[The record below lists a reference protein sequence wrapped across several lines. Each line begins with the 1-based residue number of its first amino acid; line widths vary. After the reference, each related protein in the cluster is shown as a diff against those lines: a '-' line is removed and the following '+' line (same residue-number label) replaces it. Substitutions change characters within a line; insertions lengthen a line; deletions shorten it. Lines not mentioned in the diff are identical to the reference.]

1 MENDEVAHYCRAP
14 FLGQTLLKDFWLAG
28 IILNITMVFGSLI
41 EAGQGLKD
49 EVCTGIVEHACLL
62 GTPVAVR
69 PERWAM
75 ARSVVAGRL
84 INGYS
89 RKDWLLA
96 VVYRG
101 ANGFIKDAAG
111 LGPVA
116 SPGIENVN
124 LTGLVQGHFEY
135 ISKVGEILELISL
148 YD

>member
-1 MENDEVAHYCRAP
+1 MSKLSCKVCEARSKHYAITEPC
-14 FLGQTLLKDFWLAG
+14 LLA
-28 IILNITMVFGSLI
+28 
-41 EAGQGLKD
+41 
-49 EVCTGIVEHACLL
+49 GIVEHACLL

-101 ANGFIKDAAG
+101 GNGFIKDAAG
-111 LGPVA
+111 LGPA
-116 SPGIENVN
+116 AFPGVENVN

-135 ISKVGEILELISL
+135 IDKAGEILDLINL
-148 YD
+148 YN

>member
-1 MENDEVAHYCRAP
+1 MA
-14 FLGQTLLKDFWLAG
+14 L
-28 IILNITMVFGSLI
+28 
-41 EAGQGLKD
+41 
-49 EVCTGIVEHACLL
+49 
-62 GTPVAVR
+62 R

-111 LGPVA
+111 FSPA
-116 SPGIENVN
+116 PFPGIENVN
-124 LTGLVQGHFEY
+124 LTSLIQGHFEY
-135 ISKVGEILELISL
+135 TEKAAEILELIGL
-148 YD
+148 V

>member
-1 MENDEVAHYCRAP
+1 MDRVFEQSTHHIRSP
-14 FLGQTLLKDFWLAG
+14 LA
-28 IILNITMVFGSLI
+28 
-41 EAGQGLKD
+41 A
-49 EVCTGIVEHACLL
+49 GIVEHACLL

-111 LGPVA
+111 LGPIA
-116 SPGIENVN
+116 STGIENVN

-135 ISKVGEILELISL
+135 IDKAGEILDFINL

>member
-1 MENDEVAHYCRAP
+1 M
-14 FLGQTLLKDFWLAG
+14 
-28 IILNITMVFGSLI
+28 
-41 EAGQGLKD
+41 
-49 EVCTGIVEHACLL
+49 L

-69 PERWAM
+69 AERWAM

-111 LGPVA
+111 LMPIA
-116 SPGIENVN
+116 IPGIENVN

-135 ISKVGEILELISL
+135 TDKVGEILDFINL
-148 YD
+148 YE

>member
-1 MENDEVAHYCRAP
+1 
-14 FLGQTLLKDFWLAG
+14 
-28 IILNITMVFGSLI
+28 
-41 EAGQGLKD
+41 
-49 EVCTGIVEHACLL
+49 
-62 GTPVAVR
+62 
-69 PERWAM
+69 M

-116 SPGIENVN
+116 FPGIENVN
-124 LTGLVQGHFEY
+124 LTGLIGGHFDYSEK
-135 ISKVGEILELISL
+135 SGEILDLIDL
-148 YD
+148 HG